1 MCIHLYGI
9 SVKFLKKKRGL
20 SKKLGVSITSSM
32 LKNEVAIQEQL
43 NEIGCAASEEALSY
57 FDIDGSPIKIGDTKF
72 TSKGKIPKRYQT
84 PHGEVEVLRHVYQ
97 SSSGGPTYCPLEV
110 NARIIQSATPKLAKM
125 ITYKYSMMSVDEVQ
139 RDLESNHGRKLS
151 RKYIQRVA
159 EAVAAIAITKE
170 EDWSYATPKLKESV
184 KAISLGLDGTCMY
197 LRKDGYRVAM
207 VGTIALFNRE
217 GERLHTIYIGA
228 SPEYGKETFYARMTR
243 EIEHVQS
250 LYPKATC
257 VGIADGAEDN
267 WSFLKQFASTLV
279 TDFWH
284 ATQYLSNASEV
295 IFSSSQE
302 DERKEWLKQ
311 KYHKLKHKQGA
322 ASRIL
327 NELKTY
333 ANKRKGR
340 NAQDKE
346 KIKKAIS
353 YFTNQKNRMKY
364 FAQVT
369 QNLPIGS
376 GVTEAACKSIV
387 KQRLC
392 RSGMQW
398 TDKGAS
404 TVLSLRTLE
413 RSNRWEQFWNKIDQ
427 YGPVFA

>member
-1 MCIHLYGI
+1 MGG
-9 SVKFLKKKRGL
+9 KFLKPKKGL
-20 SKKLGVSITSSM
+20 LKELGISITSSM
-32 LKNEVAIQEQL
+32 LRNEIAIQERL
-43 NEIGCAASEEALSY
+43 NDIGCAASAKALSY
-57 FDIDGSPIKIGDTKF
+57 FDTDGSPIKIGNVKF
-72 TSKGKIPKRYQT
+72 TSKGKIPKKYQT
-84 PHGEVEVLRHVYQ
+84 PHGEVEVSRHVYQ
-97 SSSGGPTYCPLEV
+97 SSSGGSIYCPLEV

-159 EAVAAIAITKE
+159 EAVAAIAIAKE
-170 EDWSYATPKLKESV
+170 EDWSYATPNLKESI
-184 KAISLGLDGTCMY
+184 KAVSFGLDGSCMY

-207 VGTIALFNRE
+207 VGTIALFNRS

-250 LYPKATC
+250 LYPNATYI
-257 VGIADGAEDN
+257 GIADGAEDN
-267 WSFLKQFASTLV
+267 WSFLKQFASMLV

-284 ATQYLSNASEV
+284 ATQYLSNASEA
-295 IFSSSQE
+295 IFLSSRE
-302 DERKEWLKQ
+302 EERKEWLEQ
-311 KYHKLKHKQGA
+311 KCHNLKHKRGA

-327 NELKTY
+327 NELKTFSS
-333 ANKRKGR
+333 KRK
-340 NAQDKE
+340 NYSKE
-346 KIKKAIS
+346 NKDKIKKAVS

-364 FAQVT
+364 YAQVSL
-369 QNLPIGS
+369 NLPIGS

-392 RSGMQW
+392 RSGMKW
-398 TDKGAS
+398 TDKGAA

-427 YGPVFA
+427 YEPVYSLST